1 MEKKNLRYSINAS
14 AISRYANRNFD
25 LCLRHLP
32 ISSGQQFF
40 LLRIYENEGI
50 PLNKLAQLG
59 FFDKGTVSRG
69 VQKLEEAG
77 KTYENVGK
85 ELKAIY
91 PVLTDEAG
99 YIRVITDENDRRCR
113 KLFVTPA
120 AMPIIETLL
129 NAREEWNSA
138 LTEGMTDE
146 ECLLIE
152 KLMKQMVQNAQTY
165 IAKKEEEITCNSN
178 EH

>member
-1 MEKKNLRYSINAS
+1 M
-14 AISRYANRNFD
+14 
-25 LCLRHLP
+25 
-32 ISSGQQFF
+32 
-40 LLRIYENEGI
+40 
-50 PLNKLAQLG
+50 G

-77 KTYENVGK
+77 
-85 ELKAIY
+85 
-91 PVLTDEAG
+91 
-99 YIRVITDENDRRCR
+99 YITVITDENDRRCR

-120 AMPIIETLL
+120 AAPIIETLL
-129 NAREEWNSA
+129 NAREEWNCA

-146 ECLLIE
+146 ECLLIN

-165 IAKKEEEITCNSN
+165 IAKKEEEVTCSK

>member
-69 VQKLEEAG
+69 LSDTPVPTDNNNHRPPVA
-77 KTYENVGK
+77 VG
-85 ELKAIY
+85 
-91 PVLTDEAG
+91 
-99 YIRVITDENDRRCR
+99 
-113 KLFVTPA
+113 
-120 AMPIIETLL
+120 
-129 NAREEWNSA
+129 
-138 LTEGMTDE
+138 
-146 ECLLIE
+146 
-152 KLMKQMVQNAQTY
+152 
-165 IAKKEEEITCNSN
+165 
-178 EH
+178 

>member
-40 LLRIYENEGI
+40 LLRIYENPGI
-50 PLNKLAQLG
+50 PLNGLAQLG

-77 KTYENVGK
+77 
-85 ELKAIY
+85 
-91 PVLTDEAG
+91 
-99 YIRVITDENDRRCR
+99 YITVITDE
-113 KLFVTPA
+113 K
-120 AMPIIETLL
+120 
-129 NAREEWNSA
+129 
-138 LTEGMTDE
+138 
-146 ECLLIE
+146 ECLLIN

-165 IAKKEEEITCNSN
+165 IAKKEEEVTCNK

>member
-40 LLRIYENEGI
+40 LLRIYENPGI
-50 PLNKLAQLG
+50 PLNGLAQMG

-77 KTYENVGK
+77 
-85 ELKAIY
+85 
-91 PVLTDEAG
+91 
-99 YIRVITDENDRRCR
+99 YITVITDEKDRRCR

-120 AMPIIETLL
+120 AAPIIDTLL
-129 NAREEWNSA
+129 DAREQWNTA

-146 ECLLIE
+146 ECLLID
-152 KLMKQMVQNAQTY
+152 KLMKQMVLNAQTY
-165 IAKKEEEITCNSN
+165 VTKKEEETTCSQ

>member
-40 LLRIYENEGI
+40 LLRIYENPGI
-50 PLNKLAQLG
+50 PLNGLALMG

-77 KTYENVGK
+77 
-85 ELKAIY
+85 
-91 PVLTDEAG
+91 
-99 YIRVITDENDRRCR
+99 YITVITDEQDRRCR
-113 KLFVTPA
+113 KLYVTPA

-129 NAREEWNSA
+129 DAREEWNAA
-138 LTEGMTDE
+138 LTAGMTDE
-146 ECLLIE
+146 ECLLIDT
-152 KLMKQMVQNAQTY
+152 LMKRMALNAKAYVT
-165 IAKKEEEITCNSN
+165 KKEEEITCSN

>member
-1 MEKKNLRYSINAS
+1 MEKKNLRYSIHAS

-25 LCLRHLP
+25 LCLRQLP

-40 LLRIYENEGI
+40 LLRIYENPGI
-50 PLNKLAQLG
+50 PLNGLAQLG

-77 KTYENVGK
+77 
-85 ELKAIY
+85 
-91 PVLTDEAG
+91 
-99 YIRVITDENDRRCR
+99 YITVITDEKDRRCR

-120 AMPIIETLL
+120 ATPIIDTLL
-129 NAREEWNSA
+129 DAREQWNAA
-138 LTEGMTDE
+138 LTAGMSDE
-146 ECLLIE
+146 ECLQIE
-152 KLMKQMVQNAQTY
+152 HLLKKMVDNAQAY
-165 IAKKEEEITCNSN
+165 IAQKEEEHTCSQ

>member
-1 MEKKNLRYSINAS
+1 MEKKHLRYTIHAS
-14 AISRYANRNFD
+14 AISRYANRNYD
-25 LCLRHLP
+25 LCLRDLP

-77 KTYENVGK
+77 
-85 ELKAIY
+85 
-91 PVLTDEAG
+91 
-99 YIRVITDENDRRCR
+99 YITAITDENDRRCR
-113 KLFVTPA
+113 RLSVTPA
-120 AMPIIETLL
+120 AMPIIQTLL
-129 NAREEWNSA
+129 DAREAWNRA
-138 LTEGMTDE
+138 LTAGMSDE
-146 ECLLIE
+146 ECLLME

-165 IAKKEEEITCNSN
+165 VAQKEAEDTCKQ

>member
-1 MEKKNLRYSINAS
+1 MEKKILRYSINAS

-77 KTYENVGK
+77 
-85 ELKAIY
+85 
-91 PVLTDEAG
+91 
-99 YIRVITDENDRRCR
+99 YIRVITYENDRRCR

-120 AMPIIETLL
+120 AMPIIEILL

>member
-1 MEKKNLRYSINAS
+1 
-14 AISRYANRNFD
+14 
-25 LCLRHLP
+25 
-32 ISSGQQFF
+32 
-40 LLRIYENEGI
+40 
-50 PLNKLAQLG
+50 
-59 FFDKGTVSRG
+59 
-69 VQKLEEAG
+69 
-77 KTYENVGK
+77 
-85 ELKAIY
+85 
-91 PVLTDEAG
+91 
-99 YIRVITDENDRRCR
+99 
-113 KLFVTPA
+113 
-120 AMPIIETLL
+120 MPIIEILL

>member
-1 MEKKNLRYSINAS
+1 MEKKNLRYSIHAS

-25 LCLRHLP
+25 LCLRQLP

-40 LLRIYENEGI
+40 LLRIYENPGI
-50 PLNKLAQLG
+50 PLNGLAQLG

-77 KTYENVGK
+77 
-85 ELKAIY
+85 
-91 PVLTDEAG
+91 
-99 YIRVITDENDRRCR
+99 YIEVITDEHDRRCR

-120 AMPIIETLL
+120 AMPIIDTLL
-129 NAREEWNSA
+129 DIRETWNSA
-138 LTEGMTDE
+138 LTAGMTDE
-146 ECLLIE
+146 ECLQIE
-152 KLMKQMVQNAQTY
+152 RLLKKMVDNAQAY
-165 IAKKEEEITCNSN
+165 IAQKEEEHTCSQ

>member
-1 MEKKNLRYSINAS
+1 MEKKNLRYSIHAS

-25 LCLRHLP
+25 LCLRQLP

-40 LLRIYENEGI
+40 LLRIYENPGI
-50 PLNKLAQLG
+50 PLNGLAQLG

-77 KTYENVGK
+77 
-85 ELKAIY
+85 
-91 PVLTDEAG
+91 
-99 YIRVITDENDRRCR
+99 YIEVITDEKDRRCR

-120 AMPIIETLL
+120 ATPIIDTLL
-129 NAREEWNSA
+129 NARETWNCA
-138 LTEGMTDE
+138 LTAGMSDE
-146 ECLLIE
+146 ECL
-152 KLMKQMVQNAQTY
+152 QMERLLKKMVDNAQAY
-165 IAKKEEEITCNSN
+165 IAQKEEEHTCSQ

>member
-1 MEKKNLRYSINAS
+1 MLSTFPPPLPTGGTHGEKKS
-14 AISRYANRNFD
+14 ALFHQRVSHQPVCQPEF
-25 LCLRHLP
+25 HLP

-40 LLRIYENEGI
+40 LLRIYENPGI
-50 PLNKLAQLG
+50 PLNGLAQMG

-77 KTYENVGK
+77 
-85 ELKAIY
+85 
-91 PVLTDEAG
+91 
-99 YIRVITDENDRRCR
+99 YIIVITDENDRRCR

-120 AMPIIETLL
+120 AAPIIETLL

-146 ECLLIE
+146 ECLLIN
-152 KLMKQMVQNAQTY
+152 KFMKQMAQNAQTY
-165 IAKKEEEITCNSN
+165 IAKKEEEITCSK

>member
-40 LLRIYENEGI
+40 LLRIYENPGI
-50 PLNKLAQLG
+50 PLNGLAQMG

-77 KTYENVGK
+77 
-85 ELKAIY
+85 
-91 PVLTDEAG
+91 
-99 YIRVITDENDRRCR
+99 YITVITDDKDRRCR

-120 AMPIIETLL
+120 AAPIIDTLL
-129 NAREEWNSA
+129 DAREQWNTA

-146 ECLLIE
+146 ECLLID
-152 KLMKQMVQNAQTY
+152 KLMKQMALNAQAH
-165 IAKKEEEITCNSN
+165 IAKKEEEPTCNSN

>member
-59 FFDKGTVSRG
+59 FFDKGTSAAVYRSWRKPDISG
-69 VQKLEEAG
+69 SSPTKTTDAAG
-77 KTYENVGK
+77 NCSSPPPLCPSSKH
-85 ELKAIY
+85 
-91 PVLTDEAG
+91 
-99 YIRVITDENDRRCR
+99 C
-113 KLFVTPA
+113 
-120 AMPIIETLL
+120 
-129 NAREEWNSA
+129 
-138 LTEGMTDE
+138 
-146 ECLLIE
+146 
-152 KLMKQMVQNAQTY
+152 
-165 IAKKEEEITCNSN
+165 
-178 EH
+178 